1 MKKSS
6 QLEVSFYHKK
16 LLFFI
21 HLSNKK
27 VTYLTLK
34 IEDAESTDA
43 TLIEDASWWDET
55 PAISSDASDNL
66 VAVSED
72 SDGSGDSEVT
82 IEVGKST
89 NKLSFDL
96 DKEAC
101 ERKGAWLHWFRCH
114 THRSKTYAP
123 PCISRT

>member
-1 MKKSS
+1 MKKNS

-43 TLIEDASWWDET
+43 TLIKDDET
-55 PAISSDASDNL
+55 PAISSDASDDL
-66 VAVSED
+66 VVD
-72 SDGSGDSEVT
+72 SDGSGDSDDSGDSEVT
-82 IEVGKST
+82 IEFGKLT
-89 NKLSFDL
+89 KF
-96 DKEAC
+96 AQF
-101 ERKGAWLHWFRCH
+101 W
-114 THRSKTYAP
+114 
-123 PCISRT
+123 